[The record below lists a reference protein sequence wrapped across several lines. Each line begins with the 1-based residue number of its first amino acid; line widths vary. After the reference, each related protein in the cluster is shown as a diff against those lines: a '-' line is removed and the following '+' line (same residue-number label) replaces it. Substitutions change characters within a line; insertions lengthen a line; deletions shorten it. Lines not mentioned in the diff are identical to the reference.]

1 MKIGNYLLATFF
13 GMIPSTVMYAAW
25 GKLMKKPDPSVFY
38 LAVGAVLLL
47 LAGTAVARRYLR
59 PWFER
64 GG

>member
-1 MKIGNYLLATFF
+1 
-13 GMIPSTVMYAAW
+13 
-25 GKLMKKPDPSVFY
+25 MKKPDPSV
-38 LAVGAVLLL
+38 LHPAVGAVLLL